1 MPESDTDGSDE
12 TKIVP
17 ARNRYSFKKK
27 AAIVE
32 KVLAAQDFLKA
43 KGVRRTRS
51 QAIDRISESTGI
63 PVQTIVRWMKLKDS
77 IQNQAG
83 EKNSSTKKAR
93 FNRVWLQDLRNLEE
107 VLAREIRKRR
117 KLGPNCLYVSRW
129 PNAKLL

>member
-1 MPESDTDGSDE
+1 MPESDTDASDE

-43 KGVRRTRS
+43 KGVKRTRS

-83 EKNSSTKKAR
+83 EKNSSTKNAR
-93 FNRVWLQDLRNLEE
+93 FNRVWLRT
-107 VLAREIRKRR
+107 
-117 KLGPNCLYVSRW
+117 
-129 PNAKLL
+129 